1 MDLASNALTFNC
13 IHVLLASIYMNVQT
27 RISSD
32 RKFCHH
38 VFLCYVCCFV
48 RGLSHPCNYT
58 GCGSLFGIFIFIHR
72 VKCILYIA
80 KHFI

>member
-1 MDLASNALTFNC
+1 MDLPSSALTYNC

-38 VFLCYVCCFV
+38 VFFVLCV
-48 RGLSHPCNYT
+48 
-58 GCGSLFGIFIFIHR
+58 LFCARI
-72 VKCILYIA
+72 VTPL
-80 KHFI
+80 